1 MGRNELFGSGGVNH
15 RKIMFQSAR
24 QAAGDAPCRLQ
35 LRPHV
40 IQAKGPLPSLP
51 YSPASAPMYTI
62 LNPDSVD
69 QRLGILRARKDDII
83 Q

>member
-1 MGRNELFGSGGVNH
+1 
-15 RKIMFQSAR
+15 
-24 QAAGDAPCRLQ
+24 
-35 LRPHV
+35 
-40 IQAKGPLPSLP
+40 
-51 YSPASAPMYTI
+51 MYTI